1 MCSRSAMPSRRWWP
15 RSGPM
20 NGGCNYRC
28 GRWNGS
34 ASANG
39 SKRCC
44 GSRRKN
50 PASPSAILPVR
61 CYSRRWPR
69 QASNPQLQRRR
80 IATERKKAL
89 RDRKPGGLHERGD
102 RGMITA
108 VVCFQAV
115 IASRKGEA
123 SSCTDPF
130 PGTYGRRVGSGLA
143 SLHDSA
149 GRPNQRLAFG
159 GPPRTR
165 PDDSLRWIRC
175 WFVRLIGANRPGS
188 DTGADDTPLGSSGG
202 CPARPSTLRSA
213 QSLRQPSP
221 DLGGSARE
229 PAGLG
234 LSLRAP
240 RGEAISYPELNDYA
254 TA

>member
-15 RSGPM
+15 RSGPT

-80 IATERKKAL
+80 IATERKKSP

-115 IASRKGEA
+115 IPSPKGEA
-123 SSCTDPF
+123 ISYTDPF

-149 GRPNQRLAFG
+149 GRPNQRLAFR

-188 DTGADDTPLGSSGG
+188 DTGADDTPSARRVGAPPGLRR
-202 CPARPSTLRSA
+202 CARLRPSA
-213 QSLRQPSP
+213 SP
-221 DLGGSARE
+221 RRTWGVVYENRG
-229 PAGLG
+229 P
-234 LSLRAP
+234 RAVIASP
-240 RGEAISYPELNDYA
+240 KGEAISRSELNDYA
-254 TA
+254 TV